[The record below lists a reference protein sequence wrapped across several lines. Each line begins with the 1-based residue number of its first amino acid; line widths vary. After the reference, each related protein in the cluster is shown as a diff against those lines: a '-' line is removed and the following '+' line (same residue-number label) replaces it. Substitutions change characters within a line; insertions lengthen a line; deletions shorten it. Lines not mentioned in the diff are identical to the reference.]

1 MIKKFNFNIGI
12 YIFFFIYFIVG
23 ILIYKDYGLGIE
35 EHFQRQNGFFWL
47 NYFVSDTNFD
57 VFKSLVN
64 SKYEEILRTDPD
76 LPDPNFF
83 NFYGI
88 VFDLPLAFIETLFKL
103 DSSKSYFELRHL
115 CTFVIFFISSIFFYK
130 ILKKR
135 FNNDSI
141 IFLGLFFYIFS
152 PRIFGDSFHN
162 NKDILFL
169 SILTIA
175 ISYLFEVFKKQNNKF
190 IILFCF
196 FSALAT
202 SSRIMGIYLPL
213 MLIIFYFFDFLIN
226 NFSFKNFI
234 YKSFKVLIIFYIFL
248 ILHYPHAWNF
258 NFFELKNWFSVFF
271 YWMDIEVLFNGNY
284 YMIKYLPRSYLPTW
298 ILISTP
304 IFITLFFLLGIFL
317 TSKNILKRIF
327 NINLKKINKK
337 GDLWNSID
345 EKKDLFIFTSFVSF
359 FSYAIFLNVA
369 MLSGWRHFYFLHI
382 FIVYLSVIGINHIYE
397 LLNRYYKFKLTYIIS
412 FIIILNFLYLNYK
425 FHPFQSLYFV
435 EILKFNTI
443 KKFQVDTPNLSR
455 SDALKFIID
464 NDNNKSEKIYIANAS
479 WTPLYNGKDLLTE
492 NNQNKLVF
500 VGQEYNQADYIY
512 TNYVYKSDE
521 KYNKNYKIPENF
533 VKIFNYKIDNI
544 LIYSIYKKKN

>member
-1 MIKKFNFNIGI
+1 MIKKFNFNISI
-12 YIFFFIYFIVG
+12 YVFFFIYFIVG

-64 SKYEEILRTDPD
+64 LKYEEILQADPY

-115 CTFVIFFISSIFFYK
+115 CTFLIFFISSIFFYK
-130 ILKKR
+130 ILKNR
-135 FNNDSI
+135 FNNNSI

-234 YKSFKVLIIFYIFL
+234 YNSFKVLIIFYIFL

-258 NFFELKNWFSVFF
+258 NFFEFKNWFNVFF

-304 IFITLFFLLGIFL
+304 ILITLFFILGIFL
-317 TSKNILKRIF
+317 TSNDKKQAIDLYVEIIQSKNNFYSILSLNNILEK
-327 NINLKKINKK
+327 NLITEKNKILNYFEIIEKIDLSEETKDLVLFKKALYLIKISDTEAGNKILNDLINK
-337 GDLWNSID
+337 NSNI
-345 EKKDLFIFTSFVSF
+345 KPL
-359 FSYAIFLNVA
+359 AQN
-369 MLSGWRHFYFLHI
+369 
-382 FIVYLSVIGINHIYE
+382 VIG
-397 LLNRYYKFKLTYIIS
+397 K
-412 FIIILNFLYLNYK
+412 
-425 FHPFQSLYFV
+425 
-435 EILKFNTI
+435 
-443 KKFQVDTPNLSR
+443 
-455 SDALKFIID
+455 
-464 NDNNKSEKIYIANAS
+464 
-479 WTPLYNGKDLLTE
+479 
-492 NNQNKLVF
+492 
-500 VGQEYNQADYIY
+500 
-512 TNYVYKSDE
+512 
-521 KYNKNYKIPENF
+521 
-533 VKIFNYKIDNI
+533 
-544 LIYSIYKKKN
+544 